1 MADALTGVTETS
13 ATARALVESMAQ
25 KYLIQESK
33 MMGLVTNYSS
43 LAVPGSSSL
52 KLPKAGGF
60 TVADKAENTAASAQV
75 SAFSVDTLNF
85 NVHRVVQF
93 LVEDFANTQASVD
106 VIAEYVL
113 RASKDLALDIDNK
126 IIAQLRLG
134 SASAPDHEIAF
145 TDATNEDIELAD
157 ILNARKLLM
166 IQNID
171 PRECYLA
178 VGPDQE
184 ANMLKI
190 ANFIEAEKYGSN
202 SPIMNGEIGMVYGMK
217 VIVHTSLANEALAWH
232 PSAAAFALQQGIR
245 VQKDYDLAQLAN
257 RYSLDYMGG
266 FTVLDG
272 GKRNVHITE
281 TP

>member
-60 TVADKAENTAASAQV
+60 TVADKAENTAADAQI
-75 SAFSVDTLNF
+75 SAFSVDTLSF

-93 LVEDFANTQASVD
+93 LVEDFANMQASVD

-113 RASKDLALDIDNK
+113 RASKDLALDIDKK

-145 TDATNEDIELAD
+145 NDAVNEDIELAD

-202 SPIMNGEIGMVYGMK
+202 NPIMNGEIGMVYGMK
-217 VIVHTSLANEALAWH
+217 VIVHTTLAQEALAWH
-232 PSAAAFALQQGIR
+232 PSAVAFALQQGVR

-257 RYSLDYMGG
+257 RYSLDYAGG
-266 FTVLDG
+266 FAVLDG

>member
-1 MADALTGVTETS
+1 MPDVLTGVTETS
-13 ATARALVESMAQ
+13 ATAKAMIESLAQ

-33 MMGLVTNYSS
+33 FMPLVLNYSS
-43 LAVPGSSSL
+43 MAVQGASSI

-60 TVADKAENTAASAQV
+60 TVADKAENTAASAQS
-75 SAFSVDTLNF
+75 SAFSADTLNL
-85 NVHRVVQF
+85 NVHRVIQF
-93 LVEDFANTQASVD
+93 LVEDIAGQQASVD
-106 VIAEYVL
+106 VVAEYLL

-134 SASAPDHEIAF
+134 SASNPDHEIAF

-166 IQNID
+166 VQNID
-171 PRECYLA
+171 PRECYMA

-184 ANMLKI
+184 AHMLKI

-202 SPIMNGEIGMVYGMK
+202 SPIMNGEIGMIYGMK
-217 VIVHTSLANEALAWH
+217 VIVHTSLDKEALFWH
-232 PSAAAFALQQGIR
+232 PTAAAFALQQGVR
-245 VQKDYDLAQLAN
+245 VQRDYDLANLGQ
-257 RYSLDYMGG
+257 RYSLDYIGG
-266 FTVLDG
+266 FQVLDG

>member
-13 ATARALVESMAQ
+13 ATARALVAQMAQ
-25 KYLIQESK
+25 NYLIQESK

-60 TVADKAENTAASAQV
+60 TVGNKAENTAVDAQI
-75 SAFSVDTLNF
+75 SAFAVDTLNF

-93 LVEDFANTQASVD
+93 LVEDMANTQASVD

-113 RASKDLALDIDNK
+113 RASKDLALDIDKN

-157 ILNARKLLM
+157 ILNARRLLM

-171 PRECYLA
+171 PRECFFA

-202 SPIMNGEIGMVYGMK
+202 SPILNGEIGQVYGMK
-217 VIVHTSLANEALAWH
+217 VIVHTSLAQEALVWH
-232 PSAAAFALQQGIR
+232 PSAVGFALQSPVR
-245 VQKDYDLAQLAN
+245 VQREYDLPNLAQ
-257 RYSLDYMGG
+257 RYSLDYIGG
-266 FTVLDG
+266 FQVLDG